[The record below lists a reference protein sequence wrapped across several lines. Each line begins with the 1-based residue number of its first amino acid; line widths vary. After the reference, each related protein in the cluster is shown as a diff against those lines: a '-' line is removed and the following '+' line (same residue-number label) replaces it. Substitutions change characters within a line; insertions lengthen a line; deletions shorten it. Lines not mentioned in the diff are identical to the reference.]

1 MDIDATGRESIVLR
15 GLFMGLDRPACEA
28 MAREAGEFSGLGA
41 FLDVPV
47 RTYSGGMT
55 VRLAFSIATV
65 LQPQI
70 LLMDEWFLAGD
81 ADFMERAEGRL
92 RALVGAADILVV
104 ATHDLHVVR
113 RWCNRAICLVE
124 GRIVADGPVEEVLGA
139 EPVRA

>member
-1 MDIDATGRESIVLR
+1 
-15 GLFMGLDRPACEA
+15 
-28 MAREAGEFSGLGA
+28 
-41 FLDVPV
+41 V

-113 RWCNRAICLVE
+113 RWCNRAIRLVE